1 MTTMTRKLKAL
12 LQAQIALMLE
22 YRAEVFLW
30 ALATALPL
38 ILMGVWTQAAEGGTF
53 ALSSQEMARYF
64 LCVFVVRQLSVVW
77 VIWEFEQDVVQGRL
91 SFKLLRPIDPYW
103 EHLMA
108 HLAERITRF
117 PFAVMLV
124 ALFVLIYPPARFAP
138 EWGDLLLGI
147 FTALAAFMLRFL
159 MQYTFALL
167 SFWIERAA
175 AVEEGWFILYLFL
188 SGLIAPL
195 DVFPEVVRQIAFLT
209 PFPYL
214 VYFPASILA
223 GIPVDL
229 VQGFVVLGAW
239 GVVFLILNRW
249 LWRRGLKQ
257 FSGMGA

>member
-1 MTTMTRKLKAL
+1 MGRKLRVL

-38 ILMGVWTQAAEGGTF
+38 ILMGVWTQAAEGGSF
-53 ALSSQEMARYF
+53 ALSSQEFARYF
-64 LCVFVVRQLSVVW
+64 LCVFIVRQLSVVW

-117 PFAVMLV
+117 PFALV
-124 ALFVLIYPPARFAP
+124 LVGLFLLIYPPVRFVP

-147 FTALAAFMLRFL
+147 LMGLAAFLLRFL

-175 AVEEGWFILYLFL
+175 AIEEGWFILYLFL

-195 DVFPEVVRQIAFLT
+195 DVFPEAVRQIASLT

-223 GIPVDL
+223 GIPVNL
-229 VQGFVVLGAW
+229 AQGFAVLGVW
-239 GVVFLILNRW
+239 SVIFLALNRW
-249 LWRRGLKQ
+249 LWRKGLRQ

>member
-1 MTTMTRKLKAL
+1 MGRKLKVL

-22 YRAEVFLW
+22 YRAEIFLW
-30 ALATALPL
+30 ALANALPL
-38 ILMGVWTQAAEGGTF
+38 ILMGVWTQAAEGGSFT
-53 ALSSQEMARYF
+53 LSPQEFARYF
-64 LCVFVVRQLSVVW
+64 LCVFIVRQLSVVW
-77 VIWEFEQDVVQGRL
+77 VIWEFEQDVVQGKL
-91 SFKLLRPIDPYW
+91 SFKLLRPIDPFW

-117 PFAVMLV
+117 PFAL
-124 ALFVLIYPPARFAP
+124 ALIGLFLLIYPPARFVP
-138 EWGDLLLGI
+138 QWDQLLLGI
-147 FTALAAFMLRFL
+147 LTALAAFMLRFL

-167 SFWIERAA
+167 CFWTERAS

-195 DVFPEVVRQIAFLT
+195 DVFPEAVRQMASLT

-223 GIPVDL
+223 GIPVNL
-229 VQGFVVLGAW
+229 LQGFAVLGAW
-239 GVVFLILNRW
+239 GLLFLLLNRW
-249 LWRRGLKQ
+249 LWRRGLRQ

>member
-1 MTTMTRKLKAL
+1 MGRKLKTL

-38 ILMGVWTQAAEGGTF
+38 ILMGVWTQAAEGGSF
-53 ALSSQEMARYF
+53 ALSSQEFARYF
-64 LCVFVVRQLSVVW
+64 LCVFIVRQLSVVW

-117 PFAVMLV
+117 PFALV
-124 ALFVLIYPPARFAP
+124 LVGLFLLTYPPARFVP

-147 FTALAAFMLRFL
+147 LTGLAAFLLRFL

-175 AVEEGWFILYLFL
+175 AIEEGWFILYLFL

-195 DVFPEVVRQIAFLT
+195 DVFPEAVRQAASLT

-223 GIPVDL
+223 GIPVNL
-229 VQGFVVLGAW
+229 AQGFAVLAVW
-239 GVVFLILNRW
+239 SAIFLLLNRW
-249 LWRRGLKQ
+249 LWRKGLRQ